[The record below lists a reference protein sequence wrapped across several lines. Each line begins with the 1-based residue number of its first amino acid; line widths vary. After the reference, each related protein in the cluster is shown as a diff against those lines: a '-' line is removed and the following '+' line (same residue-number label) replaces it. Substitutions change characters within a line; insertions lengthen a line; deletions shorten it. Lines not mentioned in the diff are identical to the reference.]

1 MGKSILPDVPKP
13 KVLCSSD
20 QMTVELPSGPISGIF
35 VKGVCVGVYSMCK
48 VHMVEISSAELSF
61 NMFSGGV
68 LCCAFELGWGKGRL
82 FFLNKGSKH

>member
-35 VKGVCVGVYSMCK
+35 VKGVCVSVYSMYQ
-48 VHMVEISSAELSF
+48 VHMVAISSE
-61 NMFSGGV
+61 
-68 LCCAFELGWGKGRL
+68 
-82 FFLNKGSKH
+82 